1 MLQLGVFDL
10 TLGEIMAW
18 FADPW
23 IVGWV
28 LIFTGILAAAWL
40 LENIT
45 DPIPLLGTIFDV
57 VVKIGT
63 FVGFFLGIIDVL
75 VGYVAWQTEPG
86 APIVAGVLILAG
98 FALMMRV
105 LDKFPL
111 AIIFAGAAA
120 FFVTFTLYGWL
131 AQYTTLAVVGP
142 YIAQIV
148 SLKWMAV
155 IGVILFIFFYGL
167 FGLAINLVKLIGKIF
182 ASTPVLVIIGLAALA
197 VGIIVIVAP
206 GLLGIVLP
214 WPVPVAPSLP

>member
-10 TLGEIMAW
+10 TLGQIMAY

-28 LIFTGILAAAWL
+28 LIITGILAAAWL

-57 VVKIGT
+57 LVKIGT
-63 FVGFFLGIIDVL
+63 FVGFFVGILDVL
-75 VGYVAWQTEPG
+75 VGYVAWQTQPG
-86 APIVAGVLILAG
+86 APIVAGVLIIAG

-120 FFVTFTLYGWL
+120 FFVTFTIYGWL
-131 AQYTTLAVVGP
+131 IPHTADPFIGQYV
-142 YIAQIV
+142 AQIV

-182 ASTPVLVIIGLAALA
+182 ASTPVLVIIGLAAIA

-206 GLLGIVLP
+206 NLLNLIIP